1 MQKQKQSTMAI
12 RRKEPKLT
20 IAHPWPMR
28 SLLARSVRQCFSA
41 GSTPF
46 ALNQATK
53 RDIFFLQTNA
63 FQTNI
68 KKYKGMGA

>member
-1 MQKQKQSTMAI
+1 
-12 RRKEPKLT
+12 
-20 IAHPWPMR
+20 
-28 SLLARSVRQCFSA
+28 
-41 GSTPF
+41 
-46 ALNQATK
+46 LNQATK